1 MTFKR
6 TTIFPWLIALLS
18 LVPVSLYAYLGQ
30 FSRLIADDYREILY
44 NRDMAFWD
52 GLRAWYLGLSG
63 AYANFLAKSVM
74 LPLGPSI
81 PRIAPTIIIVLW
93 MVGLSWLVFQGL
105 ACLEIRDSRRALA
118 VAISAAIVAASIH
131 AFYTPLSL
139 YWHAASTDY
148 TLPLVLF
155 TIYMALAFWMAQR
168 LSPSL
173 WALIA
178 GGLLCFISAG
188 FSEMFLVFQVAFLTL
203 CLLLIFAFLRSS
215 VRYRCVLVFGVGW
228 LATLVGLIIQL
239 SSPAV
244 PWRLSWLDE
253 PSARLI
259 SVLVPGT
266 LNRTMDY
273 IENPQ
278 VFLGFVML
286 MGVGLL
292 VMLLKYKPQEAL
304 EASQPVKLALPPL
317 WLGLFVQLIWVPLLW
332 LHTSDNPQF
341 LGRFSI
347 SYTIVIILNAA
358 LILGFLVLL
367 WQRDRIQAQLQKRE
381 RGALIVYGTMA
392 FVFVCA
398 ATFALTQENV
408 FYRTASSYLFM
419 SFLVFGGII
428 ISQLSSL
435 LPTSS
440 ARKFGWFALLS
451 YVIAVICTA
460 AMTFM
465 ALYARGFVPSR
476 ILSSVAHL
484 LVLSG
489 LVWGAWMGY
498 MLKHCPP
505 SFRLGQVWV
514 KLLKLASLALI
525 LTIGIGIVLGQAAL
539 VPDFQLFARE
549 WDARHQSI
557 IARRDSG
564 QTTIEIAPLTFELA
578 EYFLSLGTVTQ
589 HRSTA
594 HHGASRY
601 YGVELIGATDG

>member
-6 TTIFPWLIALLS
+6 TSIFPWLIALLS

-30 FSRLIADDYREILY
+30 FSRLIADDYLEIAHFLY
-44 NRDMAFWD
+44 NQDMALWD
-52 GLRAWYLGLSG
+52 QLRAWYNWFGM
-63 AYANFLAKSVM
+63 YANFFVKSVM
-74 LPLGPSI
+74 PLGPSNPMI
-81 PRIAPTIIIVLW
+81 VPTLIIVLW

-105 ACLEIRDSRRALA
+105 ACLGMRDSRRALA

-131 AFYTPLSL
+131 AFYTPLSF
-139 YWHAASTDY
+139 YWSSASTRY
-148 TLPLVLF
+148 TLPLTLF

-244 PWRLSWLDE
+244 PWRLSWLE
-253 PSARLI
+253 ESVRLI
-259 SVLVPGT
+259 PVLVPGT
-266 LNRTMDY
+266 LKRTMGY

-292 VMLLKYKPQEAL
+292 VMLLKYKPQAAL

-341 LGRFSI
+341 LGRFS
-347 SYTIVIILNAA
+347 SRYMTVILLNILF
-358 LILGFLVLL
+358 ILGFLVLL

-408 FYRTASSYLFM
+408 FYRTTSSYLFM

-451 YVIAVICTA
+451 YAIAVICTA
-460 AMTFM
+460 TMTFM
-465 ALYARGFVPSR
+465 ALYARGFVPAR

-564 QTTIEIAPLTFELA
+564 QTTIEIAPLTFELV
-578 EYFLSLGTVTQ
+578 EYLGTLSTVTE
-589 HRSTA
+589 RGSVA
-594 HHGASRY
+594 NRYAGRY
-601 YGVELIGATDG
+601 YGVELIGVTD

>member
-6 TTIFPWLIALLS
+6 TSIFPWLIALLS

-30 FSRLIADDYREILY
+30 FSRLIADDYVEIAHTY
-44 NRDMAFWD
+44 SWDMAFWD
-52 GLRAWYLGLSG
+52 QLRAWQNWLGT
-63 AYANFLAKSVM
+63 YASFFVKSVM
-74 LPLGPSI
+74 SPGPSYPMI
-81 PRIAPTIIIVLW
+81 VPTIIIVLW

-105 ACLEIRDSRRALA
+105 AALGMRDSRRALA

-131 AFYTPLSL
+131 AFYTPLSF
-139 YWHAASTDY
+139 YWASASIRY
-148 TLPLVLF
+148 TLPLTLF

-188 FSEMFLVFQVAFLTL
+188 FSQMFLVFQVAFLTL

-239 SSPAV
+239 SSPVVA
-244 PWRLSWLDE
+244 RRSSGLEESD
-253 PSARLI
+253 RLI
-259 SVLVPGT
+259 SVLVTGT

-273 IENPQ
+273 IGNPQ

-292 VMLLKYKPQEAL
+292 VMLVKYKPPAAP
-304 EASQPVKLALPPL
+304 EASKPVKLVLPPL
-317 WLGLFVQLIWVPLLW
+317 WFGLIFQLLW
-332 LHTSDNPQF
+332 LPR
-341 LGRFSI
+341 LWRGAKAAG
-347 SYTIVIILNAA
+347 ILNFAF
-358 LILGFLVLL
+358 ILGFLVLL
-367 WQRDRIQAQLQKRE
+367 WQRKRIQAQLQKRE

-398 ATFALTQENV
+398 AMFALTQENV
-408 FYRTASSYLFM
+408 FYRTTSIYLFM

-451 YVIAVICTA
+451 YAIAVICTA

-465 ALYARGFVPSR
+465 GLYALGWAPAR

-514 KLLKLASLALI
+514 KLLKPASLALI
-525 LTIGIGIVLGQAAL
+525 LIIGIGIVLGQAAL

-564 QTTIEIAPLTFELA
+564 QTTIEIAPLAFELV
-578 EYFLSLGTVTQ
+578 EYAAFGTISMVTERGSVAN
-589 HRSTA
+589 HYA
-594 HHGASRY
+594 GRY
-601 YGVELIGATDG
+601 YGVELIGVTD